1 MTQEKA
7 KKGAPMSDSGL
18 DHIAVLGAGVLGGQI
33 AWHSAYRGKTV
44 AVYDPFPDAL
54 ERARVAH
61 QTYADIYMDA
71 LSADDGAID
80 ATRERL
86 TYHAEMTPA
95 VGDVDL
101 VIESVPEVPAIKTEA
116 YQQMAPLLDDRTL
129 IATNSST
136 LLARDFAEA
145 TGRPSKYCALHFA
158 NMIWSLNV
166 VEIMAHPGTAA
177 STLTAA
183 THFALEVGM
192 VPIPVRKEQS
202 GYVLNSWL
210 VPLLM
215 SSLSLVAT
223 GVGSAE
229 DVDRTYMIA
238 NRGAPMGPCG
248 LTDIIG
254 FKTIYDIASYWGEVR
269 NDEELRMVAA
279 FVKERFLDRGLQGM
293 MGGEGFYTYPNPAYQ
308 APGFLDVPDVSVV
321 PEIVKAVLLS

>member
-1 MTQEKA
+1 MTKSE
-7 KKGAPMSDSGL
+7 APMSNSAQ
-18 DHIAVLGAGVLGGQI
+18 DHIAVLGAGVLGGQV
-33 AWHSAYRGKTV
+33 AWHSAYKGKTV
-44 AVYDPFPDAL
+44 AIYDPFPDAL
-54 ERARVAH
+54 ECAKVAH
-61 QTYADIYMDA
+61 QTYAEIYKDA
-71 LSADDGAID
+71 LGADDAAIQ
-80 ATRERL
+80 ATRDRL
-86 TYHAEMTPA
+86 TYHAEMAPA

-101 VIESVPEVPAIKTEA
+101 VIEAVPEVPAIKTEI
-116 YQQMAPLLDDRTL
+116 YQQMAPLLGDRTL

-145 TGRPSKYCALHFA
+145 TGRPSKFCALHFA

-166 VEIMAHPGTAA
+166 VEIMAHPGTEA

-183 THFALEVGM
+183 THFALEIGM
-192 VPIPVRKEQS
+192 VPIPVRREQS

-223 GVGSAE
+223 GVASAE

-238 NRGAPMGPCG
+238 NRGATMGPCG
-248 LTDIIG
+248 ITDLIG
-254 FKTIYDIASYWGEVR
+254 FKTIYDIASYWGKVR
-269 NDEELRMVAA
+269 NDDQLRAVAA
-279 FVKERFLDRGLQGM
+279 FVKERFLERGLQGT

-321 PEIVKAVLLS
+321 PEIVKAVLPS

>member
-1 MTQEKA
+1 MKNMTKSE
-7 KKGAPMSDSGL
+7 APVSNSGL

-33 AWHSAYRGKTV
+33 AWHSAFKGKTV
-44 AVYDPFPDAL
+44 AVYDPYPDAL
-54 ERARVAH
+54 ESVKVAH
-61 QTYADIYMDA
+61 QTYAGIYKDA
-71 LSADDGAID
+71 FGADAAAIE
-80 ATRERL
+80 ATRDRL
-86 TYHAEMTPA
+86 TYHTEMAPA

-101 VIESVPEVPAIKTEA
+101 VIEAVPEVPTLKTEV
-116 YQQMAPLLDDRTL
+116 YQKMAPLLDDRTL

-166 VEIMAHPGTAA
+166 VEIMAQPGTAA

-183 THFALEVGM
+183 THFALEIGM

-202 GYVLNSWL
+202 GYVMNSWF

-223 GVGSAE
+223 GVASAE
-229 DVDRTYMIA
+229 DVDRTFMIG
-238 NRGAPMGPCG
+238 NRGATMGPCG
-248 LTDIIG
+248 FADLVG

-269 NDEELRMVAA
+269 NDDQLRTVAA
-279 FVKERFLDRGLQGM
+279 FVKEQFLDRGLQGM
-293 MGGEGFYTYPNPAYQ
+293 MGGKGFYTYPNPAYQ
-308 APGFLDVPDVSVV
+308 APDFLDVPDVSVV
-321 PEIVKAVLLS
+321 PEIVKAVLLT